1 MKIYDYLPDPIAK
14 DGQTVVALGNFDGVH
29 RGHRQLIRRS
39 VQIAKEMVCQS
50 VVVTFEPHPLK
61 VLQPDR
67 APDLLLTNAKKA
79 EMIRKLGVDHLVF
92 LPFTRELASLSPE
105 DFIALLCQKLRP
117 LCIVVG
123 FNNSFGQGGRGK
135 PELLRFLGKRWGFE
149 VEVIPPQNY
158 KQELISSSNV
168 RKALGEGDISRAYH
182 LLGYRPL
189 LEGKVISGDGR
200 GRKLGFPTANLE
212 IPAGILI
219 PKAGVY
225 ACRVRWGDDSGQG
238 VINIGKRPTFGPQEE
253 TVVELHLLDF
263 QGDLY
268 GKLLEVE
275 LCQFLRCERKFE
287 TPGDLIAQIKDDVQR
302 ARRSL
307 NLSRQ
312 FYQA

>member
-168 RKALGEGDISRAYH
+168 
-182 LLGYRPL
+182 
-189 LEGKVISGDGR
+189 
-200 GRKLGFPTANLE
+200 
-212 IPAGILI
+212 
-219 PKAGVY
+219 
-225 ACRVRWGDDSGQG
+225 
-238 VINIGKRPTFGPQEE
+238 
-253 TVVELHLLDF
+253 
-263 QGDLY
+263 
-268 GKLLEVE
+268 
-275 LCQFLRCERKFE
+275 
-287 TPGDLIAQIKDDVQR
+287 
-302 ARRSL
+302 
-307 NLSRQ
+307 
-312 FYQA
+312 